1 MQLLCISSRIAIMQ
15 LFDGLLSNCQATN
28 FDNSSHS
35 NKSPPWLELYQAP
48 QTKLFNRLHLS
59 PYRLSQATNT
69 DQVQV
74 VLELACR
81 YRLRQHISCILWSVN
96 LLKNNFSCSRQ
107 LPYLMESNINMF
119 CPSVINPMLCQ
130 VNGTLTVTMQLNS
143 SLVQTKL
150 FD

>member
-15 LFDGLLSNCQATN
+15 LSDGLLSNFQATN

-48 QTKLFNRLHLS
+48 QTKLFNCLYFS
-59 PYRLSQATNT
+59 PYGLSQATNT

-74 VLELACR
+74 VLELVCR

-96 LLKNNFSCSRQ
+96 LLKNNFSCNSQ
-107 LPYLMESNINMF
+107 LPYLMESNINML
-119 CPSVINPMLCQ
+119 CPSMINLMLCQ